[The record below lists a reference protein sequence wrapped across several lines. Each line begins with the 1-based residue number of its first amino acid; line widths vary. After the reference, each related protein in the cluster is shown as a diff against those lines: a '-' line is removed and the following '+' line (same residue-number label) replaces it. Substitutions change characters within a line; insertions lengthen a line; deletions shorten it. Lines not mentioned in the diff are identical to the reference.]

1 MIRHLFAALMLALA
15 VVTLPFAASA
25 QTDSDRTRAFASW
38 SQELGLYS
46 QRAIEFI
53 EVANPAYEIM
63 ADVQAGNTDRDTALS
78 RIAAWRAEVN
88 SQLDVYRSQGAV
100 LAEGPQYSVA
110 GQEAA
115 IVLMREMPNQVL
127 ATVTGYF
134 DSVEQQAR
142 DMANGAE
149 ADPYAIQVAQLA
161 LFQDYYS
168 GLMGM
173 NQTAREGV
181 ETSHPQYHLLG
192 SMVVNMESTILAL
205 EVARQRMGGEASVYA
220 VVDYGV
226 ELEANAAEVRTH
238 IAEARQAYNR
248 LEAQLVD
255 ARRGA
260 TGETARQMN
269 LLSQMFATYPA
280 SFEAEINGANMLL
293 TTLSDV
299 TPVSATDRYDVW
311 LTQLSAYETQR
322 DGLQLERQR
331 IASGF

>member
-1 MIRHLFAALMLALA
+1 MIRHLYAALVLALA
-15 VVTLPFAASA
+15 VTTLPFAASA
-25 QTDSDRTRAFASW
+25 QTDSERTRAYASW
-38 SQELGLYS
+38 SQELGSYS

-53 EVANPAYEIM
+53 EVATPAYEIM
-63 ADVQAGNTDRDTALS
+63 ADVQAGNADRDTALA
-78 RIAAWRAEVN
+78 RIAAWRAQVD

-100 LAEGPQYSVA
+100 LAQGPQYSIA

-115 IVLMREMPNQVL
+115 IVLMQEMPDQVL
-127 ATVTGYF
+127 ATVTGYL

-142 DMANGAE
+142 DIANGSE
-149 ADPYAIQVAQLA
+149 ADPYAIQIAQLA

-173 NQTAREGV
+173 NQTARAGV
-181 ETSHPQYHLLG
+181 RTNHPQHHLLG

-220 VVDYGV
+220 VVDY
-226 ELEANAAEVRTH
+226 AAEVRTH
-238 IAEARQAYNR
+238 IAEARQAYDR
-248 LEAQLVD
+248 LQAQLAD
-255 ARRGA
+255 AQRSA

-293 TTLSDV
+293 TALSDV
-299 TPVSATDRYDVW
+299 TPVSAAERYDVW

-322 DGLQLERQR
+322 DTLQLERQR